1 MIEVAKKTA
10 CAGGR
15 GGAPLACV
23 RGGDGVH
30 STLCG
35 GAQAEGFSHRDERQP
50 AKKAL
55 EGPRTVHADVAVAV
69 GVMEA
74 ADGGTVGGAVL
85 GEEAQEVCAGRRG
98 RVGGGESVIQDS
110 GKQ

>member
-1 MIEVAKKTA
+1 MESTPRCAEARRQKASRIETN
-10 CAGGR
+10 
-15 GGAPLACV
+15 
-23 RGGDGVH
+23 D
-30 STLCG
+30 S
-35 GAQAEGFSHRDERQP
+35 RQ
-50 AKKAL
+50 KAL

-74 ADGGTVGGAVL
+74 ADGGTVGVAVL